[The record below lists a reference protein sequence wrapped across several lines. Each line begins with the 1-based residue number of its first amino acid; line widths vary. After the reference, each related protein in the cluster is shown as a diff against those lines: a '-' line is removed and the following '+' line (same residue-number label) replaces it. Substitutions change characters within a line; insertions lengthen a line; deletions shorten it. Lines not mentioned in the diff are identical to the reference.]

1 MHLFLD
7 ALHDFEH
14 VCVISRTLETLGI
27 HRCFVHDPNR
37 LIRTRYG
44 KSRTRRLK
52 KVSAGAFFRV
62 SFERIEEP
70 EELLASWP
78 RRKVA
83 TVPDS
88 KATPLPGFRFHPD
101 DLILFG
107 SEGRGIHPE
116 LLALC
121 EERVTIPQQSM
132 TQSLNLSVATGIVLF
147 EFLRQEAEP

>member
-1 MHLFLD
+1 MDLLLD
-7 ALHDFEH
+7 APRDFGH
-14 VCVISRTLETLGI
+14 VCVISRTLEALGI
-27 HRCFVHDPNR
+27 QKCFVHDPNS

-52 KVSAGAFFRV
+52 NVSAGAFFRV

-70 EELLASWP
+70 EAFLASWP
-78 RRKVA
+78 GRKVA
-83 TVPDS
+83 TVPAPG
-88 KATPLPGFRFHPD
+88 ATPLPAFRFHPD

-107 SEGRGIHPE
+107 SEGEGISPE

-121 EERVTIPQQSM
+121 EERVTIPQRGT